1 MIKAPLLTTLRLTV
15 SPAGL
20 NCDCALPFA
29 AALWHHSPA
38 TTAGYTAM
46 IVIEDEKDLLKVHVY
61 GELTLADFKEL
72 ESSVTNELRE
82 YPQVNLLL
90 DFTNMSGFT
99 LDVAWEDIQ
108 FNRRHVR
115 DYKRIAVITDNQWLT
130 WITWLSGVFAEADV
144 QTFPDIETAA
154 GWLKSS

>member
-1 MIKAPLLTTLRLTV
+1 
-15 SPAGL
+15 
-20 NCDCALPFA
+20 
-29 AALWHHSPA
+29 
-38 TTAGYTAM
+38 M

-115 DYKRIAVITDNQWLT
+115 DYKRIAVVTDNQWLT

-144 QTFPDIETAA
+144 QTFPDIGTATD
-154 GWLKSS
+154 WLQSS